1 MLGIGSVG
9 GREIKIA
16 KLETQGRGAGRRR
29 REEEGGWVSD
39 DRSGQ

>member
-16 KLETQGRGAGRRR
+16 KIETQGRGGGGEE
-29 REEEGGWVSD
+29 EEEGGWVSD